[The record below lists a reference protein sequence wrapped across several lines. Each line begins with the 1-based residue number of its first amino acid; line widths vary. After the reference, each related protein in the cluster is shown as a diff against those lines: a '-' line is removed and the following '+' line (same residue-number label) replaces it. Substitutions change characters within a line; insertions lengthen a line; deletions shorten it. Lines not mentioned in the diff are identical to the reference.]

1 MPLDPLSALGLAS
14 NVLQFIDF
22 TSKLFSLTSEV
33 YHSANGASKETEEL
47 EVITKHLQSLCEGV
61 WQPLKD
67 PTERY
72 PQDNALREL
81 SRKCFEAGDEL
92 LQALGSLQ
100 MSGTNKRWNSFRSA
114 LATIWRRKDISK
126 MYERLESLKSEL
138 ALHFIMEKSSLE
150 RLASPYFST

>member
-22 TSKLFSLTSEV
+22 TSKLFSLASEV

-47 EVITKHLQSLCEGV
+47 EVIIKHLQSLCEGV

-67 PTERY
+67 PGEKY
-72 PQDNALREL
+72 PQDNGLREL

-92 LQALGSLQ
+92 LQALQSLQ
-100 MSGTNKRWNSFRSA
+100 MKGTSKRWNSFCSA
-114 LATIWRRKDISK
+114 LTTIWKQKDINK
-126 MYERLESLKSEL
+126 MRGRLESLKSEL
-138 ALHFIMEKSSLE
+138 AFHFTMEKSSLE
-150 RLASPYFST
+150 R